1 MEVTDNFFIGA
12 DQIAPEGS
20 QTPVIENERSWGEA
34 FDDVAGN
41 TLAAIANGGNV
52 LQVAASGLNAGLNT
66 GTFQEQKN
74 RRIRAAKLAD
84 LQLEQ
89 QQIANDTA
97 KFKLQQSE
105 KFAPLDLRAKELS
118 VQSQEHSLDQKRKLA
133 PGVLTEQQ
141 QTLERNRLVLQQSY
155 IQQAVE
161 RQKKNAEIFKEQFG
175 YNGLN
180 VFGRAQIDNSQY
192 FKAFTEFSTIAQIF
206 KENPEAAKAVAADMG
221 FNTSENEKGELVFT
235 SADGKNSFTPNSP
248 QLKDILQGLQKSLM
262 DDIVAANVTGK
273 DAATMQEA
281 SLKATLNTPE
291 TLQIFGSAGN
301 AYRSYS
307 SFINSR
313 ITDRQGN
320 TRDRFTNTQ
329 KAEHI
334 LSSSLKAAL
343 LDNKLSQEEIAVLT
357 PQFAATVK
365 QFGGEVKFGKG
376 IEDTVVIIGTRFGN
390 KREVPLRQ
398 FAQDIAQRDVIS
410 AEWYNHQLEVYAQM
424 QRNAKGGGASL
435 FGGGNGESGDEDREK
450 NIQDKV
456 KLRRAYGDDFSNLSE
471 ENQKKLIELKTDI
484 ESETKQFL
492 KMTNVDSIKQL
503 SLKDLRILD
512 KAWGSN
518 LKEEKLDSDVFYSP
532 FQDEIFKRELT
543 ELKKEKAPLIKEIEK
558 LEEQG
563 VDKIGDVQSFANWG
577 GKGERS
583 RQTDTRVKELRTL
596 RRKVDEI
603 NDGIKMR
610 ETKLKK
616 RGIEIKESK

>member
-89 QQIANDTA
+89 QELANKTA
-97 KFKLQQSE
+97 AFNLAQAE
-105 KFAPLDLRAKELS
+105 MNAPLNRRSKELS
-118 VQSQEHSLDQKRKLA
+118 VQSQEQKLRADIFSQQQKEKLA
-133 PGVLTEQQ
+133 PGDITQQ
-141 QTLERNRLVLQQSY
+141 KQTLERNRLLLQQGY
-155 IQQAVE
+155 IKQAQE
-161 RQKKNAEIFKEQFG
+161 RQKKNAEKFKEQIG
-175 YNGLN
+175 YYDFN

-192 FKAFTEFSTIAQIF
+192 FKAFTEFSTIVQMY

-235 SADGKNSFTPNSP
+235 SADGKRSFTPNSP
-248 QLKDILQGLQKSLM
+248 ELKDILQGLQKSLM

-281 SLKATLNTPE
+281 SLKTILNTPE

-313 ITDRQGN
+313 ITDRDGN

-334 LSSSLKAAL
+334 LASSIKAAL

-410 AEWYNHQLEVYAQM
+410 AEWYNHQLEVYVQM
-424 QRNAKGGGASL
+424 QRNAKGGGNGDNKANEETMDDKLELSDMYGSKFADASTEVQ
-435 FGGGNGESGDEDREK
+435 N
-450 NIQDKV
+450 
-456 KLRRAYGDDFSNLSE
+456 
-471 ENQKKLIELKTDI
+471 KLIGIKRTMKKEADVRKSNRGV
-484 ESETKQFL
+484 ESLNE
-492 KMTNVDSIKQL
+492 L
-503 SLKDLRILD
+503 SLDDLRIL
-512 KAWGSN
+512 S
-518 LKEEKLDSDVFYSP
+518 KEWNKRVKEAELDENEFYSP
-532 FQDEIFKRELT
+532 YQDEIFKRELT
-543 ELKKEKAPLIKEIEK
+543 ELKKEKAPLIKEIGK
-558 LEEQG
+558 LEQQG
-563 VDKIGDVQSFANWG
+563 VDKIGDAQSFANWG

-583 RQTDTRVKELRTL
+583 RQTDPRVKQLRTL

-610 ETKLKK
+610 EAILKK
-616 RGIEIKESK
+616 RGIEIEEQK